1 MGGRLGL
8 LVVSKIATLGWAG
21 FALRA
26 SCPVKQGARWARPF
40 PRVHQQ
46 KKPKIFAK
54 IERKIRVRSN
64 GIGVRTGK
72 IGLRGIHH
80 QMQPFILGYGTWLW
94 PASPPAAKAL
104 ARGGA
109 LEARE
114 NPSKMARL
122 GHLGAPG
129 ASGGFW
135 GAGATGVRDL
145 TPGAVRLG
153 YGTWLPGLEYGG
165 RLPECF
171 RSPAV
176 AGLGLECRPAT
187 NIDQRQTGASSKR
200 KVPNGRFQ
208 MEGSKWKVPNGRF
221 QMEGSKWKVPNGR
234 FQMEGS
240 KWKVSN
246 GRFQM
251 EGSKW
256 KVPNGRFQTEGSK
269 WKVPDG
275 RFQMEGS

>member
-1 MGGRLGL
+1 
-8 LVVSKIATLGWAG
+8 
-21 FALRA
+21 
-26 SCPVKQGARWARPF
+26 
-40 PRVHQQ
+40 
-46 KKPKIFAK
+46 
-54 IERKIRVRSN
+54 
-64 GIGVRTGK
+64 
-72 IGLRGIHH
+72 
-80 QMQPFILGYGTWLW
+80 
-94 PASPPAAKAL
+94 
-104 ARGGA
+104 
-109 LEARE
+109 
-114 NPSKMARL
+114 MARL

-200 KVPNGRFQ
+200 KVPNGKFQ
-208 MEGSKWKVPNGRF
+208 MEGSKWKVPNGTF